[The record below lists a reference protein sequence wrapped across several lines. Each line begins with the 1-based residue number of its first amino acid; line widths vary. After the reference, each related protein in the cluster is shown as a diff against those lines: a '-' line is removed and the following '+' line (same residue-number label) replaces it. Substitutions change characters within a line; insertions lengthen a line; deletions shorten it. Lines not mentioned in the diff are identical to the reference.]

1 MVKKPRLFIALCTLP
16 ALILTIVFMIV
27 PMVNAIYL
35 SFTSSTALSVGFN
48 SKFVFLDNY
57 KYMFQDK
64 DFLQA
69 LFNTLKLM
77 LVIPAVTIF
86 LSLVFAFILTQ
97 GQLKEKSF
105 YRTVFFFPSIVSMTV
120 VGIVWSFVFNPT
132 RGILNH
138 MLDLFARHGR
148 FDLVLTCHGDVE
160 VDYHHTTEDVGIA
173 LGQAFAEALGDMR
186 GIHRYGSFY
195 LPMDEALILCAVDIS
210 GRCTLNWDI
219 RCQTEKVGD
228 FDVECAKEFW
238 LGFARSVPATV
249 HFVQFAG
256 ENTHHILEA
265 AFKGAGRA
273 LADAVR
279 IDAAHRDEIPSTKGL
294 LV

>member
-1 MVKKPRLFIALCTLP
+1 
-16 ALILTIVFMIV
+16 
-27 PMVNAIYL
+27 
-35 SFTSSTALSVGFN
+35 
-48 SKFVFLDNY
+48 
-57 KYMFQDK
+57 
-64 DFLQA
+64 
-69 LFNTLKLM
+69 
-77 LVIPAVTIF
+77 
-86 LSLVFAFILTQ
+86 
-97 GQLKEKSF
+97 
-105 YRTVFFFPSIVSMTV
+105 
-120 VGIVWSFVFNPT
+120 
-132 RGILNH
+132 
-138 MLDLFARHGR
+138 
-148 FDLVLTCHGDVE
+148 
-160 VDYHHTTEDVGIA
+160 
-173 LGQAFAEALGDMR
+173 
-186 GIHRYGSFY
+186 
-195 LPMDEALILCAVDIS
+195 MDEALILCAVDIS